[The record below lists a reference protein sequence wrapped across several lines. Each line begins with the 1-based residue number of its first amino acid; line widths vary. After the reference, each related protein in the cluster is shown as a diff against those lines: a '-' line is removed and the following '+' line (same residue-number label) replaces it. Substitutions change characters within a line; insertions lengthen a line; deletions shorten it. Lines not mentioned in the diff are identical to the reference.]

1 MGRRHQRKY
10 RRQDP
15 PPWRAARDATKPR
28 HWAHAPQL
36 GARGLGG
43 DPKEK
48 PPEIRIP
55 PLPPPPPPAPA
66 PAPAPAPSSHP
77 QSASTKARSYSLAGQ
92 ATPKKESTDPFEN
105 LRRLRP
111 DDVRGYLDYSRCLQ
125 KVWPRAEQ
133 WASRLP
139 EVNSGKPRDARPQD
153 SRSYLAYL
161 GQFSGQVPENV
172 ARPPG
177 PYPAIEEGA
186 LGAPDSEDTLESR
199 PDRRAQLARF
209 VQVVRAHEEE
219 SKKKK
224 EEHEKAWAN
233 APAPAIPEEPPFED
247 DEDLE
252 KFFASR
258 NVQTPLQRFDQLQA
272 DNAVAAAKKVLDEK
286 EAERLRLI
294 DKAAADA
301 AVDAARKAI
310 LARLD
315 AEEAAAAAAPA
326 QAAPA
331 QDVVMADAPPVPVP
345 APPAPA

>member
-1 MGRRHQRKY
+1 MHPTHWLIPHRHQRKY

-209 VQVVRAHEEE
+209 VQVVRA
-219 SKKKK
+219 
-224 EEHEKAWAN
+224 
-233 APAPAIPEEPPFED
+233 
-247 DEDLE
+247 
-252 KFFASR
+252 
-258 NVQTPLQRFDQLQA
+258 Q
-272 DNAVAAAKKVLDEK
+272 
-286 EAERLRLI
+286 
-294 DKAAADA
+294 
-301 AVDAARKAI
+301 
-310 LARLD
+310 
-315 AEEAAAAAAPA
+315 
-326 QAAPA
+326 
-331 QDVVMADAPPVPVP
+331 
-345 APPAPA
+345 